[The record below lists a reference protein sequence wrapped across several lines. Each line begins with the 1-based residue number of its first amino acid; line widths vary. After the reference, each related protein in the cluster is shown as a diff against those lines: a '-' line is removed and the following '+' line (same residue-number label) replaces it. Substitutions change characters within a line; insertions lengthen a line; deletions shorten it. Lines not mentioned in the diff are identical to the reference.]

1 MNNIKAKLSKL
12 INVKTIITIILTLVF
27 SILALCGVIQYESV
41 VQIYSIVIAFYFGT
55 QTMRER
61 EETNK
66 NNKDT

>member
-1 MNNIKAKLSKL
+1 MNNIKAKIAKL
-12 INVKTIITIILTLVF
+12 INVKSIITIILTLVF
-27 SILALCGVIQYESV
+27 SILCLCGVIPYESV